1 MSIPVRRVLPLLLAM
16 LAALAVAA
24 APASADH
31 RNNSGG
37 KYGATVLK
45 LDQGAVDALT
55 GLGVAPAPIAPAR
68 AVSPGVLAFP
78 IVNSFGDAL
87 RTGQIRHSGGI
98 SLTAGA
104 TTVPL
109 KDFYIDPV
117 KQELTADVGGTRL
130 AILKLDFSKARVSF
144 RGKKVVIGPVAG
156 TLTPGAAGA
165 LDSAFGLPS
174 GTVPPGL
181 KLGDAFV
188 KYRLYGRR

>member
-1 MSIPVRRVLPLLLAM
+1 MSFPVRRVLPLLLAL
-16 LAALAVAA
+16 LAAFAVAA

-31 RNNSGG
+31 RGGSGA

-45 LDQGAVDALT
+45 LDPAAVQALT
-55 GLGVAPAPIAPAR
+55 GLGVTPAPIAPAR
-68 AVSPGVLAFP
+68 ALDATTLSFP

-98 SLTAGA
+98 SLTAGT

-109 KDFYIDPV
+109 KDFYIDPL

-130 AILKLDFSKARVSF
+130 AILKLDFGKARVAF
-144 RGKKVVIGPVAG
+144 RRGRVVIGPVAG
-156 TLTPGAAGA
+156 SLTAGAAGA

-188 KYRLYGRR
+188 KYRLSGRR